1 MQSELHGAGEAR
13 AGLLGRLVELPV
25 KLGGILA
32 TLLILVLLGLTTYAV
47 ARRYLLNAP
56 LLWSDELTG
65 YLLVALIMFGAS
77 EAFRRGDHIAIDLVT
92 GKAGPKLARVIGA
105 WSDLAV
111 LVFAIVLGRSAWEA
125 ISFARAFGSYSSGE
139 IEIATWIP
147 QIPLLVGA
155 LLLGLTALSRLLG
168 RLAQGRLQ

>member
-32 TLLILVLLGLTTYAV
+32 TLLILFLLGLTAYAV
-47 ARRYLLNAP
+47 AQRYLLNAP

-65 YLLVALIMFGAS
+65 YLLVALIMCGAS
-77 EAFRRGDHIAIDLVT
+77 EAYRRGDHIAIDLVT
-92 GKAGPKLARVIGA
+92 GKAGSKLARVIGA

-111 LVFAIVLGRSAWEA
+111 LAVSVVLGWSAWEA
-125 ISFARAFGSYSSGE
+125 ISFARSFGSYSSGE

-147 QIPLLVGA
+147 QIPLLIGA